1 MYQHSIH
8 VWLLGRSTC
17 SSQSTLFYT
26 IVLVHDSTLQ
36 SLYMILP
43 YCDIKWVYPIVLV
56 LDSTLLSFYTIFHYW
71 SQLWKPNLA
80 NFDCFISG
88 SFLRSCLSI
97 ITTWNCGHWH
107 YTGQIF
113 RRGEGVWI
121 PLKQKTIFLCKSWMK
136 RTKINK
142 KRARKMP
149 IKRTNLKEG
158 CSKP

>member
-113 RRGEGVWI
+113 RRGGGGLNPAETKNIIFVQK
-121 PLKQKTIFLCKSWMK
+121 LNEKDENKQKESPENAHQKD
-136 RTKINK
+136 
-142 KRARKMP
+142 
-149 IKRTNLKEG
+149 
-158 CSKP
+158 